1 MPAEQSL
8 LVAVLGRGLLPRPV
22 PVATADDLGLT
33 RGDGVFESVRVVTA
47 PDGTSTVGQLDEH
60 LARLSRSFAGIGG
73 PTPDLEAW
81 RRLIDEIVGA
91 WRFAGEAILKLMITN
106 GPGVLPGSP
115 LGVATMSQMPD
126 EWVSAREGVDV
137 TLLSRGYRSDS
148 FAEAPWL
155 LGGVKTMSYAVNMA
169 AEREATAR
177 GVDDVIFTS
186 VDGYL
191 LEAPTSGLVAYEDGT
206 LVTTP
211 TGATGILGSITVD
224 TALDGADEDG
234 VETSSRLL
242 RPEELETVD
251 GAWLLD
257 SATGVAPI
265 LTVDGAPVRQ
275 NPEMTARLRHWAGFV
290 A

>member
-33 RGDGVFESVRVVTA
+33 RGDGVFESVRVVTG
-47 PDGTSTVGQLDEH
+47 PDGSSTLGQLDEH
-60 LARLSRSFAGIGG
+60 LTRLSRSAAGIGG
-73 PTPDLEAW
+73 PTPDIPAW
-81 RRLIDEIVGA
+81 RRVIEEVVGA
-91 WRFAGEAILKLMITN
+91 WRFAGEAILRLMITN
-106 GPGVLPGSP
+106 GPGVLPGAP
-115 LGVATMSQMPD
+115 LGIATVSQMP
-126 EWVSAREGVDV
+126 ESWISAREGIDV

-148 FAEAPWL
+148 FADAPWL
-155 LGGVKTMSYAVNMA
+155 LGGVKTLSYAVNIA
-169 AEREATAR
+169 AGREAAAR

-191 LEAPTSGLVAYEDGT
+191 LEGPTSGLVVCEDGT

-211 TGATGILGSITVD
+211 TGGTGILGSITVN

-242 RPEELETVD
+242 RPEELETAD

-265 LTVDGAPVRQ
+265 LTVDGSPVRQ
-275 NPEMTARLRHWAGFV
+275 HPEMTGRLRHWVGF
-290 A
+290 AS

>member
-8 LVAVLGRGLLPRPV
+8 LVAVLGRGPLPRPV

-33 RGDGVFESVRVVTA
+33 RGDGVFESIRVVTA
-47 PDGTSTVGQLDEH
+47 ANGTSTAQQIDEH
-60 LARLSRSFAGIGG
+60 LARLSRSVAGIGG
-73 PTPDLEAW
+73 PTPDTTAW
-81 RRLIDEIVGA
+81 QRLIEEIMGA
-91 WRFAGEAILKLMITN
+91 WRFPGEAVLKLMITG
-106 GPGVLPGSP
+106 GPGVLPGAP
-115 LGVATMSQMPD
+115 LGIATISRTPESWID
-126 EWVSAREGVDV
+126 ARDGIDV

-155 LGGVKTMSYAVNMA
+155 LGGVKTLSSAVNMA
-169 AEREATAR
+169 AEREAAAR

-186 VDGYL
+186 LDGYL
-191 LEAPTSGLVAYEDGT
+191 LEAPTSGLVVCDAGA

-224 TALDGADEDG
+224 IALSGADEDG

-242 RPEELETVD
+242 RPEELESVD

-257 SATGVAPI
+257 STTGVAPI
-265 LTVDGAPVRQ
+265 LTVDGSPVRQ
-275 NPEMTARLRHWAGFV
+275 DPGMTGRLRHWAGFQQ
-290 A
+290 